1 VAAKKKRKRKRKSR
15 YHTGIHISPKC
26 KEPIKYR
33 SSWEKTTAQHLDFDP
48 LVEKYEYESL
58 KIPYISNKK
67 TKKTKNYIPDFLVY
81 YVDGR
86 KVLIEVK
93 RVSALNQR
101 AIVKKAEAARE
112 WASKND
118 CVYCFWTDNI
128 IKALKKIQKA
138 HEK

>member
-1 VAAKKKRKRKRKSR
+1 MAKKKKKRRKKSR
-15 YHTGIHISPKC
+15 YKTGVHISPKC
-26 KEPIKYR
+26 KESINYR
-33 SSWEKTTAQHLDFDP
+33 SGYELITARHLDNDP
-48 LVEKYEYESL
+48 LVEKYEYESI
-58 KIPYISNKK
+58 KIPYVSNKK
-67 TKKTKNYIPDFLVY
+67 TGHKRNYIPDFLVY
-81 YVDGR
+81 YTDGR

-101 AIVKKAEAARE
+101 AILKKAEAARE